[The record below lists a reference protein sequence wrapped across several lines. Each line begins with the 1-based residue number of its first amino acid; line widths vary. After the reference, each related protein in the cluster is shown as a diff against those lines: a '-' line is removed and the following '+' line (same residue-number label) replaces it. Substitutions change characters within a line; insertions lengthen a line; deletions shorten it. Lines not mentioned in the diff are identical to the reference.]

1 MPAVNSVTVSE
12 TNGLTFLNINNQ
24 KARAK
29 ISLFGGHVLS
39 FIPKSDNKERLW
51 VSPHAY
57 LNGERPIRGG
67 IPICWPWFGDDHG
80 RDKGALPAHGFL
92 RTQMWKL
99 IHSEETSAGTKVELQ
114 PSFTRA
120 EGFEFDCKVTLIIE
134 VGDELSL
141 SLITENTG
149 VVAFD
154 YNCALHSYFHVDHI
168 EHTQLKGIE
177 GDYKDKVDDFK
188 IKTSPT
194 PYDISGETD
203 RIHLSPIAHTTIEV
217 EEQEVTR
224 VDSIGNDSLVI
235 WNPWQG
241 AASISDMDAFGYKHM
256 VCVESAITQG
266 KSLLP
271 GEQHALTQ
279 RIVPQ

>member
-1 MPAVNSVTVSE
+1 MPTVNSVTVSE
-12 TNGLTFLNINNQ
+12 ANGLTFLNINNE
-24 KARAK
+24 KASAK
-29 ISLFGGHVLS
+29 VSLFGGHILS
-39 FIPKSDNKERLW
+39 FIPKGDNKERLW

-80 RDKGALPAHGFL
+80 REKGTLPSHGYL

-99 IHSEETSAGTKVELQ
+99 AHSEDTVDGTKIELQ

-134 VGDELSL
+134 VGNELSL

-149 VVAFD
+149 VVPFD
-154 YNCALHSYFHVDHI
+154 YNCALHTYFHVDHI
-168 EHTQLKGIE
+168 ENTRLKGID

-188 IKTSPT
+188 VKAT
-194 PYDISGETD
+194 PVPYVIDSETD
-203 RIHLSPIAHTTIEV
+203 RIHLNPIAHATIEV
-217 EEQEVTR
+217 NDQDVTR
-224 VDSIGNDSLVI
+224 VDSVGNDSLVV

-256 VCVESAITQG
+256 LCVESAITQG
-266 KSLLP
+266 KTLSP
-271 GEQHALTQ
+271 GEQHMLTQ
-279 RIVPQ
+279 RVIPQ